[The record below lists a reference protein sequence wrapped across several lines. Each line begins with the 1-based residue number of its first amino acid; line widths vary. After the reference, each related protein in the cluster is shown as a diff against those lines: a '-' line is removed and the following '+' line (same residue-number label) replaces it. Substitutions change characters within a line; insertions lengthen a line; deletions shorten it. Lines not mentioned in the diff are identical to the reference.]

1 MHWKPDQLIG
11 PAGGHF
17 FEPGGPGTNMGGNMA
32 QERKIF
38 IFAPIDET
46 GECHRQLEAAGN
58 TLVLGDASWHTPKGN
73 NEEEMCG
80 MAKGAVALMGTS
92 IRSSP
97 ITRRI
102 MESAGPGLRVVSKF
116 TVGVDDVDV
125 DAATD
130 LGIMVTHA
138 PTESN
143 WGGVA
148 EGTMAMMLTVLKKMR
163 ERDQAMKAGGW
174 RSPSLQGSY
183 LGRRSDGYP
192 GMSVGIIGL
201 GRIGRRVAD
210 LLAPWRVRL
219 LACDPYVEPS
229 RFILHN
235 CQPVDLQT
243 LLREADVV
251 TVHVTLTK
259 ETRRFIGA
267 NEFSLMKRSAVF
279 INTSRGQ
286 AVDEA
291 ALAEALKEGRI
302 AAAASD
308 VFEDEPLPS
317 DSPLLA
323 LGHKVLLSPHMVS
336 SNHSSGLYPGMM
348 WAMRSVLKV
357 LKGEVPDNVF
367 NTEVIQRWR
376 ERFGGRHAA

>member
-1 MHWKPDQLIG
+1 MTQH
-11 PAGGHF
+11 
-17 FEPGGPGTNMGGNMA
+17 
-32 QERKIF
+32 RKIF

-46 GECHRQLEAAGN
+46 GECHRQLEAVGGS
-58 TLVLGDASWHTPKGN
+58 LVLGSASWHTPKGN
-73 NEEEMCG
+73 NEGEMCRL
-80 MAKGAVALMGTS
+80 AEGAVALMGTS

-102 MESAGPGLRVVSKF
+102 LESAGPGLRIVAKF

-148 EGTMAMMLTVLKKMR
+148 EGAMAMILTVLKKLR
-163 ERDQAMKAGGW
+163 ERDEAMKGGGW
-174 RSPSLQGSY
+174 RSPELQGTY
-183 LGRRSDGYP
+183 LGRRSSDDYP
-192 GMSVGIIGL
+192 GITVGIIGL
-201 GRIGRRVAD
+201 GRIGRRLAD

-235 CQPVDLQT
+235 CQQVDLPT
-243 LLREADVV
+243 LLKESDVV
-251 TVHVTLTK
+251 SLHVTLTK
-259 ETRRFIGA
+259 ETRRFIGTK
-267 NEFSLMKRSAVF
+267 EFAVMKPSAVF

-291 ALAEALKEGRI
+291 ALAKALKEGRI

-308 VFEDEPLPS
+308 VFENEPLPA
-317 DSPLLA
+317 DSPLLT

-336 SNHSSGLYPGMM
+336 SNQRSGLYPGMM
-348 WAMRSVLKV
+348 WATRSVLKV

-367 NTEVIQRWR
+367 NTEVIPRWR
-376 ERFGGRHAA
+376 ERFGGKLVV

>member
-1 MHWKPDQLIG
+1 MTRNPKV
-11 PAGGHF
+11 
-17 FEPGGPGTNMGGNMA
+17 
-32 QERKIF
+32 F

-46 GECHRQLEAAGN
+46 GESHRQLESAGCR
-58 TLVLGDASWHTPKGN
+58 LLLGEASWHTPKGN
-73 NEEEMCG
+73 NEDQMCG
-80 MAKGAVALMGTS
+80 MAEGAVALMGTS

-102 MESAGPGLRVVSKF
+102 MQSAGPGLRIIAKF

-125 DAATD
+125 DAATE

-148 EGTMAMMLTVLKKMR
+148 EGTMAMVLALLKKVR
-163 ERDQAMKAGGW
+163 ERDRSMKAGQW
-174 RSPSLQGSY
+174 RSDALQGTY
-183 LGRRSDGYP
+183 LGRRSSDGYP
-192 GMSVGIIGL
+192 GITVGIIGL

-229 RFILHN
+229 RFVLHD
-235 CQPVDLQT
+235 CQAVDLPT
-243 LLREADVV
+243 LLEESDVV
-251 TVHVTLTK
+251 TLHVTLTR

-267 NEFSLMKRSAVF
+267 KEFAQMKPSAVF

-291 ALAEALKEGRI
+291 ALAEALREGRI
-302 AAAASD
+302 AAAACD
-308 VFEDEPLPS
+308 VFEDEPLAK

-323 LGHKVLLSPHMVS
+323 LGDKVVLSPHMVS
-336 SNHSSGLYPGMM
+336 SNLKSGLYPGLA
-348 WAMRSVLKV
+348 WAIRSVLKV
-357 LKGEVPDNVF
+357 LEGEVPDNVF
-367 NTEVIQRWR
+367 NTEVLPRWR
-376 ERFGGRHAA
+376 ERFGGKSIRQS

>member
-1 MHWKPDQLIG
+1 MTQD
-11 PAGGHF
+11 
-17 FEPGGPGTNMGGNMA
+17 
-32 QERKIF
+32 RKVF

-46 GECHRQLEAAGN
+46 GESHRKLEAAGCS
-58 TLVLGDASWHTPKGN
+58 LVLGEASWHTPKGN
-73 NEEEMCG
+73 NEDQMCK
-80 MAKGAVALMGTS
+80 MAEGAVALMGTS

-102 MESAGPGLRVVSKF
+102 MQSAGPGLRIVAKF

-148 EGTMAMMLTVLKKMR
+148 EGTMAMMLAVLKKVR
-163 ERDQAMKAGGW
+163 ERDRAMKAGGW
-174 RSPSLQGSY
+174 RNPGLQGTYVGRRLSDDY
-183 LGRRSDGYP
+183 LGIT
-192 GMSVGIIGL
+192 VGIIGL

-219 LACDPYVEPS
+219 LACDPYVEPA

-235 CQPVDLQT
+235 CQAVDLPT
-243 LLREADVV
+243 LLKESDVV
-251 TVHVTLTK
+251 TLHVTLTK

-267 NEFSLMKRSAVF
+267 AQFALMKPSAVF

-291 ALAEALKEGRI
+291 ALAEALKQGKI

-308 VFEDEPLPS
+308 VFEDEPLPKNA
-317 DSPLLA
+317 PLLA
-323 LGHKVLLSPHMVS
+323 LGDKVLLSPHMVS
-336 SNHSSGLYPGMM
+336 SNQRSGLYPGMT
-348 WAMRSVLKV
+348 WAIRSVLKV
-357 LKGEVPDNVF
+357 LQGEVPDNVF
-367 NTEVIQRWR
+367 NTEVLPAWR
-376 ERFGGRHAA
+376 KRFGGKAVA